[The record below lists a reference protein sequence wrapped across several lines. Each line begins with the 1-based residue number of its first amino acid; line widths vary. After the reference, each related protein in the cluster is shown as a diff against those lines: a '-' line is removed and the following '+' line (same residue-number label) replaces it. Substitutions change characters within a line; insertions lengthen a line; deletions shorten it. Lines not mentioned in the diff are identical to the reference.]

1 MKTKLFTLILFILS
15 IDVFSQNNPLYYFG
29 RTTPV
34 IKKEKLNNA
43 KIITDVCP
51 NFWGHMRAP
60 GYEMTELKYR
70 KSIDYPN
77 NYIFP
82 KENYDNIIDYV
93 SIEIIAT
100 CSGKTF
106 TCISNFETLS
116 SEQKTILNNSDLGSE
131 IHINV
136 NFKFKKQSHTK
147 SETLDKIINGGLT
160 VTVVPETE
168 AEFPGGLI
176 KLTDY
181 LMKNVIN
188 KIQEIVNPNKIIPAV
203 AKFTVNET
211 GKIIDVKIEQT
222 SKNLK
227 VDHLLWEAIYKM
239 PNWKPAKNSKGEK
252 VKEEFIIPL
261 GGGC

>member
-1 MKTKLFTLILFILS
+1 
-15 IDVFSQNNPLYYFG
+15 
-29 RTTPV
+29 
-34 IKKEKLNNA
+34 
-43 KIITDVCP
+43 
-51 NFWGHMRAP
+51 
-60 GYEMTELKYR
+60 MTELKYR
-70 KSIDYPN
+70 KSIDYPD
-77 NYIFP
+77 NYITP
-82 KENYDNIIDYV
+82 KENYTNIVDYV
-93 SIEIIAT
+93 SIDVIAT
-100 CSGKTF
+100 CSGKTY
-106 TCISNFETLS
+106 TCESNDETLS
-116 SEQKTILNNSDLGSE
+116 AEQKKILNTADLGSE

-160 VTVVPETE
+160 VTVVPEKE
-168 AEFPGGLI
+168 AEFLGGLI

-188 KIQEIVNPNKIIPAV
+188 KIPRIINPNKIIPAV
-203 AKFTVNET
+203 AKFTVNEE

-227 VDHLLWEAIYKM
+227 VDHLLWDAIYKM